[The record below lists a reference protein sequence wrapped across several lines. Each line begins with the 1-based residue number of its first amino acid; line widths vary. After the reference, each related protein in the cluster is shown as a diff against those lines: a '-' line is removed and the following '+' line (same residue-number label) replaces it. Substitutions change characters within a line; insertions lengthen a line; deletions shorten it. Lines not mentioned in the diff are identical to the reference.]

1 MIQVEIRNLFKWSQ
15 VSTKEEQQ
23 LSGFFTGELL
33 ALRPPPKL
41 TVSEWADAKRILQAG
56 PSRYPGPWSTSTT
69 PYLKEVMDAYN
80 DPHVRHIVLCFGTQ
94 LGKTECLYN
103 ILGYIIDEEPYSTLL
118 IYPRENDAKAISRTR
133 LQPMIE
139 DIPSLRAK
147 KPLKQDLY
155 QTLEMHFP
163 GMILYLVGANSPAA
177 LAQKPCRNILRDE
190 IDKYLDHLG
199 KEADPLSLSEERT
212 KSFWD
217 IRKIVDVSSPSLETV
232 GIWKELQ
239 SCDEIRE
246 RQVACPRCGGFQKLE
261 FDQIKWDAIPE
272 GAGCWTKKAQIA
284 KNTAR
289 YICRHCKE
297 AIGSNQKASMLYSGK
312 WVAVK
317 KSLFRPEK
325 IGFQLSSFYSPWLTW
340 GDIAEKFMKTLQA
353 KEENADLGP
362 LKNFVNGWK
371 AEPWKTFTQDRKESA
386 ILALKENRP
395 RGLVPSEGVLG
406 ITAGIDTQDDCF
418 YYVVRAWGRFDE
430 SWLIREGK
438 IEDYDALLEIVLGR
452 FQDVSGKDYIVNLGF
467 QDAMGHRTSEVY
479 EKLRGI
485 PQLKPIKGEQR
496 METPYTVKRVDTYP
510 GTNKPIPGGLRRYHL
525 NSNYYKDKLFTKLG
539 IAPADPGSFHL
550 HAEVTEDYAR
560 QMVAEFINE
569 KELWECPQG
578 KANHY
583 WDCEYLALAAADVLG
598 IRHWKGASEDPGRDR
613 QEPAHPVRSSYVQ
626 KMLSSY
632 Y

>member
-1 MIQVEIRNLFKWSQ
+1 MIHVEIRNHFEWSN
-15 VSTKEEQQ
+15 TDIGGEEP
-23 LSGFFTGELL
+23 LPDFFPGELL

-147 KPLKQDLY
+147 KPSKQDLY

-246 RQVACPRCGGFQKLE
+246 CHVACPRCGGFQKLE
-261 FDQIKWDAIPE
+261 FDQIKWDEIPE
-272 GAGCWTKKAQIA
+272 GAGWNEKAQIA

-289 YICRHCKE
+289 YICKHCKE
-297 AIGSNQKASMLYSGK
+297 EIGSNQKASMLHSGK

-317 KSLFRPEK
+317 KSLFKPEK

-340 GDIAEKFMKTLQA
+340 GDMAEKFMKALQA
-353 KEENADLGP
+353 KEENADLEP
-362 LKNFVNGWK
+362 LKNFVTGWK
-371 AEPWKTFTQDRKESA
+371 AEPWKTFTQDRKESV

-406 ITAGIDTQDDCF
+406 ITAGVDTQDDCF
-418 YYVVRAWGRFDE
+418 YYVIRAWGRFDE
-430 SWLIREGK
+430 SWLIQEGM

-467 QDAMGHRTSEVY
+467 QDAMGHRTAEVY

-485 PQLKPIKGEQR
+485 PQIKPTKGEQR
-496 METPYTVKRVDTYP
+496 MASPYSISKIDTYP
-510 GTNKPIPGGLRRYHL
+510 GTNKPIPGGLSLYRI
-525 NSNYYKDKLFTKLG
+525 NSTLYKDKLHAKLL
-539 IAPADPGSFHL
+539 IPPADPGAFHM
-550 HAEVTEDYAR
+550 HSEISDDYAR
-560 QMVAEFINE
+560 QMVAEFRNE
-569 KELWECPQG
+569 LGLWECPNG
-578 KANHY
+578 RPNHY
-583 WDCEYLALAAADVLG
+583 WDCEVLAMAASDILG
-598 IRHWKGASEDPGRDR
+598 VKYWSNEI
-613 QEPAHPVRSSYVQ
+613 QEVEQ
-626 KMLSSY
+626 KPKHQTSKPKARPSRW
-632 Y
+632 